1 MPAAMKVAK
10 KPAAAMKKPAAANA
24 AARSGPPQPRGRPPK
39 ILMVNPKTGKSYNK
53 LTVANLRRELLHAVK
68 AEGLKSWVK
77 IDKIFEK
84 IDKLETMVV
93 AVHGRV
99 CRIP

>member
-1 MPAAMKVAK
+1 MVEAAEALDADEAAK
-10 KPAAAMKKPAAANA
+10 EEAAAANA